1 MDVEPVIQALKDV
14 GAKLHFVYLNTK
26 VRQSRDMELREF
38 SGDIYNVFSK
48 IAKETGGV
56 VMIAS
61 RAGAALKKIITG
73 KK

>member
-1 MDVEPVIQALKDV
+1 ME
-14 GAKLHFVYLNTK
+14 AK
-26 VRQSRDMELREF
+26 EF

-48 IAKETGGV
+48 IAKETGGT

-61 RAGAALKKIITG
+61 RAGAALKEILGG

>member
-1 MDVEPVIQALKDV
+1 MDLK
-14 GAKLHFVYLNTK
+14 
-26 VRQSRDMELREF
+26 EF

-48 IAKETGGV
+48 IAKATGGT

-61 RAGAALKKIITG
+61 RAEAALKKIITG